1 MPPGDPGGGGGGGGG
16 WGGGGGG
23 LVELGEDRPRPALLD
38 RLLRHRRLAASS
50 TGRAAARVGDTKTD
64 VSLTRLPLTRDS
76 PPPSMSTA
84 SSVAVAGAA
93 AGLAVAVVV
102 AGG

>member
-1 MPPGDPGGGGGGGGG
+1 MAAGAGAGAAAAAGSSS
-16 WGGGGGG
+16 WGRID
-23 LVELGEDRPRPALLD
+23 LALLF
-38 RLLRHRRLAASS
+38 LTGCFATVGGLAASS